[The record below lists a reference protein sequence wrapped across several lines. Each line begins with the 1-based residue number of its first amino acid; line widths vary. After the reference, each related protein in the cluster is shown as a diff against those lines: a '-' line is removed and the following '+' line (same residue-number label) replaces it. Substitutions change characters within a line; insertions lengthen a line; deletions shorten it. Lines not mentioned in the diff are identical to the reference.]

1 MTIASIAAV
10 ARQRSAAPSPGAPRG
25 SGVAPAAAT
34 PGHDS
39 SADIASL
46 ANAVPID
53 VIVLYTTVIGVLAGV
68 LKNAGADSYLP
79 LRWYIYFGCI
89 AGICILVP
97 VTYYLQNTDDSAPL
111 PVPRLP
117 VGPPVGQHLAP
128 DEFGAAGRAPTLVG
142 APRRIPVSETII
154 AVLAFA
160 FWGLVVP
167 GSPLYVWLDPPTLPV
182 TVTTLSAVGVFV
194 LTSIAIPLLKRPAQP
209 GRPRPAPQPTG
220 SHP

>member
-10 ARQRSAAPSPGAPRG
+10 ARRRSAPRSPGGPRG
-25 SGVAPAAAT
+25 SGVAPAATA
-34 PGHDS
+34 PGGQRE
-39 SADIASL
+39 ADIASL

-89 AGICILVP
+89 LGICILVP
-97 VTYYLQNTDDSAPL
+97 VTYYLQNTDDPAPL
-111 PVPRLP
+111 PAAPLP
-117 VGPPVGQHLAP
+117 LGPPVGQHLAP
-128 DEFGAAGRAPTLVG
+128 DEYAAPPVPARP
-142 APRRIPVSETII
+142 PRRVPVSETAI

-182 TVTTLSAVGVFV
+182 TVTTLSAVGVFI
-194 LTSIAIPLLKRPAQP
+194 LTSIAIPLLKRPARP
-209 GRPRPAPQPTG
+209 GRPRPVPQPTG
-220 SHP
+220 PLPG

>member
-1 MTIASIAAV
+1 MTIASIAAM
-10 ARQRSAAPSPGAPRG
+10 ARQRSVPPSPGPVRG
-25 SGVAPAAAT
+25 SGVAPAAGTSGDGRA
-34 PGHDS
+34 
-39 SADIASL
+39 ADIASL

-68 LKNAGADSYLP
+68 LKDAGADSYLP

-97 VTYYLQNTDDSAPL
+97 VTYYLQNTDDSAPPPTL
-111 PVPRLP
+111 PLP

-128 DEFGAAGRAPTLVG
+128 DQYLQPPAVVRP
-142 APRRIPVSETII
+142 PRRVPVSETAI

-182 TVTTLSAVGVFV
+182 TVTTLSAVGVFI
-194 LTSIAIPLLKRPAQP
+194 LTSIAIPLLKRPAHP
-209 GRPRPAPQPTG
+209 GRPRPVPQPTG
-220 SHP
+220 PLPG

>member
-10 ARQRSAAPSPGAPRG
+10 ARQRSVPPSPGRARA
-25 SGVAPAAAT
+25 SGVTPAAGT
-34 PGHDS
+34 PGEERA
-39 SADIASL
+39 ADIASL

-68 LKNAGADSYLP
+68 LKESSADSYLP
-79 LRWYIYFGCI
+79 LRWCIYFGCI
-89 AGICILVP
+89 VGICILVP
-97 VTYYLQNTDDSAPL
+97 VTYHLHNTDDSAP
-111 PVPRLP
+111 PSAPPLP

-128 DEFGAAGRAPTLVG
+128 EENAQPPVLPRP
-142 APRRIPVSETII
+142 PRRVPVSETAI

-182 TVTTLSAVGVFV
+182 TVTTLSAVGLFV

-209 GRPRPAPQPTG
+209 GRARSAPARG
-220 SHP
+220 HR